1 MTPVKRFEVKCS
13 AATIFVVTA
22 LYLPMRVRRVEVAR
36 DTLKLQEE
44 RKMGKKLKKTEK
56 LDLILS
62 ELAKLRGEIKKLV
75 RVRAAVVEQGAKAK
89 AKSAPRQSKK
99 LRKGTGVEKNPDR
112 DVAPSRPVLV
122 QPPAVPQ
129 PTSGHGSTLAQS
141 SRKPR

>member
-1 MTPVKRFEVKCS
+1 MWLS
-13 AATIFVVTA
+13 S
-22 LYLPMRVRRVEVAR
+22 RRNG
-36 DTLKLQEE
+36 KWE
-44 RKMGKKLKKTEK
+44 RNSKKSEK

-75 RVRAAVVEQGAKAK
+75 RVRAAVVEQGMKAT

-99 LRKGTGVEKNPDR
+99 LRKGTGVEKKPDG
-112 DVAPSRPVLV
+112 DVEPSRPVLV

-129 PTSGHGSTLAQS
+129 PTSAHGSTLAQS